1 MKFYDKEIYNRN
13 EKIKAVIVI
22 IIPFLIGFI
31 VGCFTMNME
40 TQTKIDDLNKLIEE
54 KENSKDINLLE
65 DFDVESNSEYRFDL
79 VIKINGREYILDSQE
94 FSTENDE
101 EIKGIYNKDDFLE
114 IQPEGYYIILNDIDV
129 TGSSSNTYRFGC
141 NLYYYL

>member
-54 KENSKDINLLE
+54 KENKLNE
-65 DFDVESNSEYRFDL
+65 QYVE
-79 VIKINGREYILDSQE
+79 LDSLRE
-94 FSTENDE
+94 T
-101 EIKGIYNKDDFLE
+101 IYMYNIYGK
-114 IQPEGYYIILNDIDV
+114 
-129 TGSSSNTYRFGC
+129 
-141 NLYYYL
+141 

>member
-54 KENSKDINLLE
+54 KKIKLM
-65 DFDVESNSEYRFDL
+65 SNM
-79 VIKINGREYILDSQE
+79 
-94 FSTENDE
+94 
-101 EIKGIYNKDDFLE
+101 
-114 IQPEGYYIILNDIDV
+114 
-129 TGSSSNTYRFGC
+129 
-141 NLYYYL
+141 

>member
-31 VGCFTMNME
+31 EGCFTMNME

-54 KENSKDINLLE
+54 KEN
-65 DFDVESNSEYRFDL
+65 
-79 VIKINGREYILDSQE
+79 KINEQYVELDSLRE
-94 FSTENDE
+94 T
-101 EIKGIYNKDDFLE
+101 IYMYNIYGK
-114 IQPEGYYIILNDIDV
+114 
-129 TGSSSNTYRFGC
+129 
-141 NLYYYL
+141 